1 MVRADA
7 NSGWPGEEIGIQSG
21 LFAQLTTRCS
31 TGRLPR
37 STRPPGEPNP
47 ATDAAQQRA
56 EPGGLFCLRVNATG
70 TDGWP
75 AHAVTERPPR
85 WRSHA
90 LSAGR
95 WPTARPLH
103 QATPAGRNGVI
114 SELLPIGVLLF
125 IRYQKRQG
133 RRPGAL
139 AWTALVGAHAYSLT
153 VQLAQAVPTVGGWI
167 VAAALSVAFMILSKM
182 VVLMRPTQQPRES
195 PGSDSEP
202 AANDALVFAEP
213 PAAEESYLIPMTIGA
228 SHLVAQLA
236 AGWVSGQHLPLGDR
250 SGRYA
255 PIAVGLWERGTAGPR
270 SWQARSWRGR

>member
-153 VQLAQAVPTVGGWI
+153 VPTRPGGTDRRRLDRGGCAVSRVHDPKQDGRI
-167 VAAALSVAFMILSKM
+167 DAA
-182 VVLMRPTQQPRES
+182 
-195 PGSDSEP
+195 DS
-202 AANDALVFAEP
+202 
-213 PAAEESYLIPMTIGA
+213 AAER
-228 SHLVAQLA
+228 VARF
-236 AGWVSGQHLPLGDR
+236 G
-250 SGRYA
+250 
-255 PIAVGLWERGTAGPR
+255 
-270 SWQARSWRGR
+270 